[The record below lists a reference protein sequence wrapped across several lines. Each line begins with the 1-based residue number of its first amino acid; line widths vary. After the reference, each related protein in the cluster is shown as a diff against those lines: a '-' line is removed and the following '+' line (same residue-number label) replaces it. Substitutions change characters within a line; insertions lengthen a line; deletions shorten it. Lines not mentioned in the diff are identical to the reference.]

1 MPMVKWNDSY
11 LLGVMEIDKHHQH
24 LVELLNKTHEEFMK
38 GAPAESI
45 GAVLDKLI
53 NYATYHFISEEQ
65 LMVKIGDPGLA
76 EHREAQRQQEPFQ
89 RGTALPEKLA
99 HQPHPEDR
107 RHVRPVHH
115 RPQDQGGLTGEL
127 HFRSA
132 PRSRRGI
139 KRRATPERGSS
150 KLDQTA
156 LGIPI
161 NLEPEQRF
169 LGAGTP
175 VAQVLFEGGA
185 VGDDFQLVARL

>member
-76 EHREAQRQQEPFQ
+76 EHREEHGRF
-89 RGTALPEKLA
+89 T
-99 HQPHPEDR
+99 R
-107 RHVRPVHH
+107 RVVEIQTDFHSGNKNLSNEVLLFLKNW
-115 RPQDQGGLTGEL
+115 LTNHILKTDAMYGQFITD
-127 HFRSA
+127 HK
-132 PRSRRGI
+132 I
-139 KRRATPERGSS
+139 KV
-150 KLDQTA
+150 D
-156 LGIPI
+156 
-161 NLEPEQRF
+161 
-169 LGAGTP
+169 
-175 VAQVLFEGGA
+175 
-185 VGDDFQLVARL
+185 